1 MKTKE
6 TGFLRFL
13 SATVERA
20 LQVGS
25 CQALEE
31 FESTIG

>member
-1 MKTKE
+1 
-6 TGFLRFL
+6 
-13 SATVERA
+13 VERA

-31 FESTIG
+31 FESAIGFQTK